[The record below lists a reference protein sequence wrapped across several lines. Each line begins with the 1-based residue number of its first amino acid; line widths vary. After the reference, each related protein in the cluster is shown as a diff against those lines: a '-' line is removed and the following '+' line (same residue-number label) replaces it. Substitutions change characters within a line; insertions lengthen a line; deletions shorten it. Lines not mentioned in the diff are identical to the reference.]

1 VGVAGVRLQG
11 GSITRP
17 RSVVGVIVGGTW
29 EGKWRH
35 VGFRHDDICTGRGI
49 NQCRAFQEETPGRD
63 CYLPLPYEH
72 HNPHPQWYLRVLN
85 SDAEIASI
93 PKCPLHSR

>member
-1 VGVAGVRLQG
+1 MWDSGAVMFVPVE
-11 GSITRP
+11 GSI
-17 RSVVGVIVGGTW
+17 SV
-29 EGKWRH
+29 EPS
-35 VGFRHDDICTGRGI
+35 
-49 NQCRAFQEETPGRD
+49 QEEMPGRD

-85 SDAEIASI
+85 SDAGIPSI